1 MAYGR
6 TYYLA
11 WSIHIYSIFI
21 MKILLNIIGIL
32 IFFINRYNR
41 RTKKTVAFSIKFWL
55 QDNWHEMATII
66 LLDIALMCLL
76 FNPETEINFDDL
88 FSKLP
93 FGLKLPAD
101 LLMSFLLGLGLSSL
115 FYSIFKR
122 KLKDAKG

>member
-1 MAYGR
+1 
-6 TYYLA
+6 
-11 WSIHIYSIFI
+11 